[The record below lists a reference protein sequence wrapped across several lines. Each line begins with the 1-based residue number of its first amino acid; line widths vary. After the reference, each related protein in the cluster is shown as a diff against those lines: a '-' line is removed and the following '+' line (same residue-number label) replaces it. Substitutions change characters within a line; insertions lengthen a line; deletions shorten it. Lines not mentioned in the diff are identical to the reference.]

1 MQKIRETLAQSA
13 AEFKS
18 ARGLALAGLL
28 AAVYAVTYSP
38 LAGNIVIIQGVFEI
52 RLGFIAIAAAAAL
65 LGPLPAAAAAV
76 TGDLIGT
83 VLFYGGSFFWG
94 YTLSWALMGFGF
106 GLILYKERVSVGRIV
121 AASTFNTVV
130 INMVFT
136 TAWQVL
142 MGFSP
147 SYAALFVSRL
157 PRNLALWPLN
167 TLLLLV
173 CLRALCAAYKKLP
186 GAR

>member
-1 MQKIRETLAQSA
+1 MPKIRETLAQSA
-13 AEFKS
+13 AEFRT
-18 ARGLALAGLL
+18 ARGLALSGLL

-38 LAGNIVIIQGVFEI
+38 FAGNIVIVPGVFEI

-83 VLFYGGSFFWG
+83 LIFYGGSFFWG
-94 YTLSWALMGFGF
+94 YTFSWALMGFGF
-106 GLILYKERVSVGRIV
+106 GLILYKEKTSVGRVV
-121 AASTFNTVV
+121 AASLFDT
-130 INMVFT
+130 IIIDMLLT

-147 SYAALFVSRL
+147 SYSALFVARL
-157 PRNLALWPLN
+157 PRNLALLPASA
-167 TLLLLV
+167 LLLLV
-173 CLRALCAAYKKLP
+173 CLRAICAAYKKLP

>member
-1 MQKIRETLAQSA
+1 VQRIRNTIAQSA

-38 LAGNIVIIQGVFEI
+38 LAGNIVIVPGVFEI
-52 RLGFIAIAAAAAL
+52 RLGFIAIAAAATL
-65 LGPLPAAAAAV
+65 LGPLPAALAAI
-76 TGDLIGT
+76 TGDFIGT
-83 VLFYGGSFFWG
+83 LLFYGGSFFWG
-94 YTLSWALMGFGF
+94 YTFSWALMGFGF
-106 GLILYKERVSVGRIV
+106 GLILYKEKTSVKRIV
-121 AASTFNTVV
+121 AASLFDTIV
-130 INMVFT
+130 IDLLLT

-147 SYAALFVSRL
+147 SYTALFIARI
-157 PRNLALWPLN
+157 PRNLALLPVSA
-167 TLLLLV
+167 LLLLV
-173 CLRALCAAYKKLP
+173 SLRALCAACKKIP

>member
-1 MQKIRETLAQSA
+1 MRKIRNTLARSA

-38 LAGNIVIIQGVFEI
+38 LAGNIVIVQGVFEI
-52 RLGFIAIAAAAAL
+52 RLGIIAIAAAAAL

-83 VLFYGGSFFWG
+83 LLFYGGSFFWG
-94 YTLSWALMGFGF
+94 YTFSWALMGFGF
-106 GLILYKERVSVGRIV
+106 GLILYKEKTGVGHIV
-121 AASTFNTVV
+121 AASLFNTII
-130 INMVFT
+130 INMIFT

-147 SYAALFVSRL
+147 SYTALFVSRI
-157 PRNLALWPLN
+157 PRNLALLPIN

-173 CLRALCAAYKKLP
+173 CLRALCSAYKKIP